1 MSDLHAPTA
10 SAQLDSSAVVMPY
23 IFMSDG
29 SRRRPF
35 IEKFFL
41 KAAVE
46 SADGLYATMSEG
58 AEEGVGLMCGATKQ
72 RRF

>member
-1 MSDLHAPTA
+1 
-10 SAQLDSSAVVMPY
+10 MPY

-46 SADGLYATMSEG
+46 PADGLYATMSEG